1 LNSATEG
8 VEAGARSGTVLQ
20 DATATATVTRHV
32 FKIKEALWIMKTQ
45 YHIEIMNLDHGLA
58 EIFHNLSISR
68 YWLMILINATMF
80 NSRRKFVFS

>member
-20 DATATATVTRHV
+20 DATATATVTRHI
-32 FKIKEALWIMKTQ
+32 FKIKEALGIMKTQ
-45 YHIEIMNLDHGLA
+45 YQIESMDQDQGLA
-58 EIFHNLSISR
+58 ETGHNLLISR
-68 YWLMILINATMF
+68 YWLRMIINATMI

>member
-20 DATATATVTRHV
+20 DATATATVTRHI
-32 FKIKEALWIMKTQ
+32 FKIKEALGIMKTQ
-45 YHIEIMNLDHGLA
+45 YHIDVMVQDQGLA
-58 EIFHNLSISR
+58 ETSHNLSISI
-68 YWLMILINATMF
+68 YWLMILINATMI